1 MSTVTDVL
9 HQKGA
14 NVHTIRADRNVL
26 DAARAMNDHRIGSLV
41 AIDETGAPIGIITE
55 RDILTRVVAAERSPG
70 ATTVASVMTSRMISC
85 TPDTPLDELRA
96 LMRKERIRHV
106 PVVTEQRLCGMVSI
120 GDLNMVE
127 VKVMH
132 ETIRYFEQYIYGNA

>member
-1 MSTVTDVL
+1 MSTVTEVL
-9 HQKGA
+9 KQKGA
-14 NVHTIRADRNVL
+14 SVHTIRADRSAL

-41 AIDETGAPIGIITE
+41 AVDETGAPVGIITE
-55 RDILTRVVAAERSPG
+55 RDILTRVVAAERSPS
-70 ATTVASVMTSRMISC
+70 ATSVASVMTTRMISC
-85 TPDTPLDELRA
+85 APDTPLDELRA

-106 PVVTEQRLCGMVSI
+106 PVVNDQRLCGMVSI